1 MIFVEKNLKI
11 TKLKTKKYCKVS
23 NHWHYTGEYAGATL
37 VYVKSITLNLSFMV
51 ILYVNIMMR
60 DAVVKSPK
68 LFLNMNTFLE
78 IN

>member
-11 TKLKTKKYCKVS
+11 IKLKTKKCRKVS
-23 NHWHYTGEYAGATL
+23 NHWYYTGEYAGATL
-37 VYVKSITLNLSFMV
+37 VYVRSITLNLSFMV
-51 ILYVNIMMR
+51 ILYVNIMMW